1 MAAGPPGGGAPA
13 PHYVSPRGRA
23 IFVVTALIMG
33 MFLDVAGAVLS
44 VFLLGLIARSAAGE
58 AISDAEAAVIDGGN
72 VVVGLAQMVVYFA
85 GAIGFLMWVHRAAK
99 NLRALGATNLEFTPG
114 WAVGYYFVP
123 ILNLF
128 KPYQA
133 MKEIWRESDPRL
145 MTYSSKGLK
154 EARLPFLFPLWW
166 SGWILGNIA
175 SQVSLRVSL
184 RDESLPALQMSE
196 GANVAA
202 SAFALVAAVCLCQ
215 IVWKITTFQ
224 DSLSSAS

>member
-1 MAAGPPGGGAPA
+1 M
-13 PHYVSPRGRA
+13 
-23 IFVVTALIMG
+23 FV
-33 MFLDVAGAVLS
+33 DVASAVLS
-44 VFLLGLIARSAAGE
+44 VLLLALIARSAAGE
-58 AISDAEAAVIDGGN
+58 AISDTEAALIDGGN
-72 VVVGLAQMVVYFA
+72 VVVGLTQMIVYFS

-99 NLRALGATNLEFTPG
+99 NLRALGATGLDFTPG

-123 ILNLF
+123 IMNLF

-145 MTYSSKGLK
+145 TTYSSKALK

-184 RDESLPALQMSE
+184 RDESLQSLQVSE

-202 SAFALVAAVCLCQ
+202 SAFALVAAACLCQ
-215 IVWKITTFQ
+215 IVWKVTNFQ
-224 DSLSSAS
+224 DSRTTAPIANHS